1 MRSDADFVFY
11 NQPRHPS
18 GLVRHLPKT
27 QLADGVADTIEAD
40 LSGLDASVDRV
51 MLTASADGGTFAHVR
66 DLRVLLHDASSPDDE
81 PVASS
86 T

>member
-1 MRSDADFVFY
+1 M
-11 NQPRHPS
+11 
-18 GLVRHLPKT
+18 RHLPKT

-81 PVASS
+81 PVAVFDVVPE
-86 T
+86 TGKETA